1 MKGKE
6 FTFVKMISLILFVL
20 VSIFLNSSSIKVL
33 ALNGD
38 PVSTISYSYNNE
50 TINIGNN
57 SMMLPGSNMTFVLSL
72 DNAKVHLME
81 AIMDIKDNNIDGALM
96 QLNLTSNY
104 IKKHEHEMVDMMSM
118 IDKMKRK

>member
-1 MKGKE
+1 MKEKE

-33 ALNGD
+33 SLNGD
-38 PVSTISYSYNNE
+38 SVSTISYSYNNE

-72 DNAKVHLME
+72 DRVWL
-81 AIMDIKDNNIDGALM
+81 
-96 QLNLTSNY
+96 S
-104 IKKHEHEMVDMMSM
+104 
-118 IDKMKRK
+118 

>member
-33 ALNGD
+33 AFNRD
-38 PVSTISYSYNNE
+38 PLSTISYYYNNE

-72 DNAKVHLME
+72 DRVWL
-81 AIMDIKDNNIDGALM
+81 
-96 QLNLTSNY
+96 S
-104 IKKHEHEMVDMMSM
+104 
-118 IDKMKRK
+118 

>member
-1 MKGKE
+1 MKEKE

-33 ALNGD
+33 SLNGD
-38 PVSTISYSYNNE
+38 SVSTISYSYNNE

-104 IKKHEHEMVDMMSM
+104 IK
-118 IDKMKRK
+118 

>member
-1 MKGKE
+1 MKEKE
-6 FTFVKMISLILFVL
+6 FTSAKMISLILFIL

-33 ALNGD
+33 AFNTD
-38 PVSTISYSYNNE
+38 PVSTISYYYNNE

-72 DNAKVHLME
+72 DNVSCINAPS
-81 AIMDIKDNNIDGALM
+81 IMDIKDNNIDGALM

-104 IKKHEHEMVDMMSM
+104 IKEHEHEMADMMSM
-118 IDKMKRK
+118 IGKMKKK

>member
-1 MKGKE
+1 MKEKE

-33 ALNGD
+33 SLNGD
-38 PVSTISYSYNNE
+38 SVSTISYSYNNE

-72 DNAKVHLME
+72 DNAWL
-81 AIMDIKDNNIDGALM
+81 
-96 QLNLTSNY
+96 S
-104 IKKHEHEMVDMMSM
+104 
-118 IDKMKRK
+118 